1 MFKNFN
7 FLYLILALTITFTSC
22 KKEEPLRPNN
32 DNTVVENNAS
42 FEGVNWVLSE
52 GRVYV
57 ENLDNGEMYVYDY
70 FGGSVTEAQMH
81 IFSSTIVKMDS
92 IKQNF
97 TSWYFQDG
105 TFTLNGSDSWEYTE
119 YNGVYTPIGLTG
131 GTSRPIQP
139 IHVSDNSMTVI
150 VHEAYETDG
159 THNYR
164 YFSELTF
171 IVSGGSC
178 SGCQPDV
185 GYGWVY
191 GGVWDP
197 SSVTNNNTTLEGTK
211 WVVTRYNNG
220 LSGNVYPNDTLDF
233 ISQTKYT
240 INSGTQR
247 IYTLSGVAGNNMKSL
262 TLYSFTTLGGDYSG
276 QVQGTFIDDWVIN
289 NSEFSDMFN
298 VNNTVTVWMERL
310 N

>member
-1 MFKNFN
+1 MMRTFKFIS
-7 FLYLILALTITFTSC
+7 LLLISTTLIFSSC

-32 DNTVVENNAS
+32 DNTVVENDATV
-42 FEGVNWVLSE
+42 EGVNWVLSD

-70 FGGSVTEAQMH
+70 FGGGITEAQMH
-81 IFSSTIVKMDS
+81 IFSGSIVKMDS
-92 IKQNF
+92 IKENY
-97 TSWYFQDG
+97 TSWFFQDG
-105 TFTLNGSDSWEYTE
+105 TFTLNGIDSWEYTE
-119 YNGVYTPIGLTG
+119 YNGVYTPIGLNG
-131 GTSRPIQP
+131 GSSRPIQVT
-139 IHVSDNSMTVI
+139 HVSDNNMTVI
-150 VHEAYETDG
+150 VHEAYESDG
-159 THNYR
+159 IHNYR

-171 IVSGGSC
+171 IVAGGSC
-178 SGCQPDV
+178 NDCQPDV
-185 GYGWVY
+185 SYGWVY

-197 SSVTNNNTTLEGTK
+197 VFATPTTLEGTK
-211 WVVTRYNNG
+211 WVVTSYNNG

-240 INSGTQR
+240 INGGPQR
-247 IYTLSGVAGNNMKSL
+247 IYTLNNVVGNNMKSL
-262 TLYSFTTLGGDYSG
+262 SLYSFTTLGGDYSG
-276 QVQGTFIDDWVIN
+276 QVQSTFIDDWVIN